1 MARKKQLR
9 HIGKHSLK
17 QDNIFHSGKK
27 DNENDRE
34 NEYIN
39 EYVNDSFSINDEL
52 MYNTEEDDLRQVEMK
67 KQIRYL
73 IENFTEVKLYDKIRK
88 PAKSDFN
95 AYFQLCINELKE
107 HGYAHYEIFLELSGY
122 FTKDSYWNIF
132 KLLDKKYGDIITNE
146 LKQKYGL
153 DELDE
158 LDVM

>member
-17 QDNIFHSGKK
+17 SDNIFHSSKS
-27 DNENDRE
+27 DNEDNRE

-39 EYVNDSFSINDEL
+39 EYVHDSFSINDEL
-52 MYNTEEDDLRQVEMK
+52 MYNKEEDDLRQIEMK
-67 KQIRYL
+67 KQIRHL
-73 IENFTEVKLYDKIRK
+73 MEKFTEVKLHDKIRK

-95 AYFQLCINELKE
+95 AYFQLCLNELKE
-107 HGYAHYEIFLELSGY
+107 HGYAHYEIFLELAGY

-132 KLLDKKYGDIITNE
+132 KLLDKNYGDIITNE
-146 LKQKYGL
+146 LKQKYGF

-158 LDVM
+158 LDVV